1 MRGGRLRPK
10 YCFQSLI
17 HLKGAKGSVLLQIGT
32 IPARV
37 GLGRLGPIVSIRLSQ
52 QSKRAG
58 GWMWQNFATEFT
70 IPDLIR

>member
-1 MRGGRLRPK
+1 MRGGGLRPK

-17 HLKGAKGSVLLQIGT
+17 HIKGANGSILLQ

-52 QSKRAG
+52 QSNRAG
-58 GWMWQNFATEFT
+58 GWMWQTFATEFT
-70 IPDLIR
+70 IPQLIR